1 MVENPARSKNM
12 VQQPESV
19 VHDPVQNDESP
30 DPDKTERESTGK
42 LLNRL
47 ILCIFA
53 ICLLWLTSLQVCV
66 GIVGTN
72 VAVPELSS
80 VTGTCQFAYQQ
91 VALQRD
97 YYAACSQQQISTCTR
112 SLQAAHLSESL
123 KTATQS
129 NSNTHFVAAIKTQ
142 AQNCSQSYLDGKRAV
157 SAWTGSG
164 QLIPYQPTC
173 SGAEKQDVAGLL
185 GDTSESRAS
194 VLAAS
199 EEYSASSDT
208 SVLRLAAYSSALT
221 SYNAEYVRNKT
232 AQLQL
237 LSIQVVRGVG
247 DVRVEAFDLRVAKIE
262 NTIQQLSACA
272 GLEEGE
278 SECTYGASL
287 RATYETL
294 RRRMGK
300 QLDAVEEEIAE
311 VEAVVDAY
319 AAQVNLAIIAA
330 NRFYDSVAGA
340 QGLAAWVAA
349 NTGVSQLCGKSSPN
363 WCSFSKADWFVY
375 PPILPHIIDMPVQL
389 DASALY
395 AVIQTTQTAINAQL
409 SNDFLALQ
417 SEFDLLLADM
427 GAALAQADFTPND
440 YDPPGYPYGNHSE
453 EERAQAERSSSF
465 LADIQVILLSSPN
478 ISAQVV
484 DIPPPQALN
493 ITPSTYVSS
502 ISEFSS
508 NWAEFSAAG
517 LNFGIFLRSIAT
529 LQGLLFLFDY
539 IYRAVQTAKLFVRFW
554 NKGVV
559 NLPMA
564 DVRSKKP
571 DRKGVWFKY
580 ISWLFNLLPFISL
593 QLLLIFF
600 LVLVIIWTI
609 VVVLAPGYHSYTS
622 ACIHQTSNSTYLS
635 RNLLSFAVNY
645 ASLDGNA
652 ATSAGVIE
660 YNSQVQAHCAS
671 SFSQDSY
678 FSLRSELLSH
688 NNTLTSTRND
698 ITQLHT
704 CIAVACMDSLFQKAC
719 SAHPSYTSYTDN
731 AYSNSAYSSYSLL
744 TDTNSSCEGA
754 SAQQKN
760 QCPTKD
766 AFGREAYLPLGQYL
780 SSPFCWAPLP
790 TEGKTE
796 GVSSS
801 SSSSSSVPPISN
813 SYGSL
818 RYSPYDCAALPT
830 CEITCSGPDRPLL
843 SAVTKSCACMAEWY
857 LNGWMLQTALAVGVF
872 LLANI
877 SRMLITSGLV
887 QVLWRYLTPPVF
899 DYCANCDISGRPL
912 SVVKSGKGAPSDLNP
927 LSIKIRAVLHLYE
940 IKGYVYIVLG
950 LLLNIPWAV
959 ALYVIQANVQYAPH

>member
-1 MVENPARSKNM
+1 MAGKNYSMVENPARSKNM

-237 LSIQVVRGVG
+237 LSIQVAPHHCTVLYYTILYYTDTLVYYTNTLLYTTILYTTILYTTIHAPPTQPQVVRGVG

-300 QLDAVEEEIAE
+300 QLDAVEEEIA
-311 VEAVVDAY
+311 
-319 AAQVNLAIIAA
+319 
-330 NRFYDSVAGA
+330 
-340 QGLAAWVAA
+340 
-349 NTGVSQLCGKSSPN
+349 
-363 WCSFSKADWFVY
+363 
-375 PPILPHIIDMPVQL
+375 
-389 DASALY
+389 
-395 AVIQTTQTAINAQL
+395 
-409 SNDFLALQ
+409 
-417 SEFDLLLADM
+417 
-427 GAALAQADFTPND
+427 
-440 YDPPGYPYGNHSE
+440 
-453 EERAQAERSSSF
+453 
-465 LADIQVILLSSPN
+465 
-478 ISAQVV
+478 
-484 DIPPPQALN
+484 
-493 ITPSTYVSS
+493 
-502 ISEFSS
+502 
-508 NWAEFSAAG
+508 
-517 LNFGIFLRSIAT
+517 
-529 LQGLLFLFDY
+529 
-539 IYRAVQTAKLFVRFW
+539 
-554 NKGVV
+554 
-559 NLPMA
+559 
-564 DVRSKKP
+564 
-571 DRKGVWFKY
+571 
-580 ISWLFNLLPFISL
+580 
-593 QLLLIFF
+593 
-600 LVLVIIWTI
+600 
-609 VVVLAPGYHSYTS
+609 
-622 ACIHQTSNSTYLS
+622 
-635 RNLLSFAVNY
+635 
-645 ASLDGNA
+645 
-652 ATSAGVIE
+652 
-660 YNSQVQAHCAS
+660 
-671 SFSQDSY
+671 
-678 FSLRSELLSH
+678 
-688 NNTLTSTRND
+688 
-698 ITQLHT
+698 
-704 CIAVACMDSLFQKAC
+704 
-719 SAHPSYTSYTDN
+719 
-731 AYSNSAYSSYSLL
+731 
-744 TDTNSSCEGA
+744 
-754 SAQQKN
+754 
-760 QCPTKD
+760 
-766 AFGREAYLPLGQYL
+766 GR
-780 SSPFCWAPLP
+780 
-790 TEGKTE
+790 
-796 GVSSS
+796 
-801 SSSSSSVPPISN
+801 
-813 SYGSL
+813 
-818 RYSPYDCAALPT
+818 R
-830 CEITCSGPDRPLL
+830 
-843 SAVTKSCACMAEWY
+843 
-857 LNGWMLQTALAVGVF
+857 VG
-872 LLANI
+872 
-877 SRMLITSGLV
+877 G
-887 QVLWRYLTPPVF
+887 
-899 DYCANCDISGRPL
+899 
-912 SVVKSGKGAPSDLNP
+912 
-927 LSIKIRAVLHLYE
+927 
-940 IKGYVYIVLG
+940 
-950 LLLNIPWAV
+950 
-959 ALYVIQANVQYAPH
+959 